1 MVSLTPEYLSAVEN
15 SPDPIDPGRDKLVR
29 LIYRA
34 LSGEKVLKAVF
45 DKRDDFQRWITS
57 IHKSGVGD
65 RITAFLLKN
74 KQWKVETEAI
84 AA

>member
-1 MVSLTPEYLSAVEN
+1 
-15 SPDPIDPGRDKLVR
+15 
-29 LIYRA
+29 
-34 LSGEKVLKAVF
+34 VF